1 VAVSIVQ
8 IFQKETALMMRA
20 AISAIVFCGTQIYGQ
35 TPLPT
40 FEAASVK
47 PNKSIT
53 ESSSWHSRTGYLVM
67 RNQTLNDLIRIAY
80 QLKADQVTGGPK
92 WLVSDRFDIEAR
104 ASGPARDPE
113 LLVMLQTLLA
123 ERFQLKLHRDT
134 KLVSGYALIVAK
146 GGMKVRP
153 VEGTGGQKMNWGRGR
168 LVAERA
174 SMDKFAETLARMTG
188 SPVVNSTGILGEFT
202 FQLEWTPEPAQSSPV
217 PGATTTEIPERP
229 SLFSALQQELGLR
242 LEPRKT
248 SIEILTIDKAER
260 PSEN

>member
-1 VAVSIVQ
+1 MLSRSTATQKQSCLRGLWNDIFNSRGTWGRLGLGRHRRREGLENLPNHVAVSIVQ

-134 KLVSGYALIVAK
+134 KLVSGYALIV
-146 GGMKVRP
+146 
-153 VEGTGGQKMNWGRGR
+153 
-168 LVAERA
+168 
-174 SMDKFAETLARMTG
+174 
-188 SPVVNSTGILGEFT
+188 
-202 FQLEWTPEPAQSSPV
+202 
-217 PGATTTEIPERP
+217 
-229 SLFSALQQELGLR
+229 
-242 LEPRKT
+242 
-248 SIEILTIDKAER
+248 
-260 PSEN
+260 